1 MITRRKHMSTSVSIR
16 ISDDL
21 IEKLDDLAKETER
34 SRSFLIQKALEA
46 YLDELA
52 DLQIALD
59 RLHDATDAVISI
71 DDMRKEL
78 EV

>member
-1 MITRRKHMSTSVSIR
+1 MSISVSVR

-21 IEKLDDLAKETER
+21 VKKLDDLAKETER

-52 DLQIALD
+52 DYQIALD
-59 RLHDATDAVISI
+59 RLHDVTDPIISI
-71 DDMRKEL
+71 EEMRKEL
-78 EV
+78 DV